1 MTEHEIEMLPL
12 LLMFFFFLGMFIA
25 LIRHNDDINKIE
37 NDIRNLYEELWRLKM
52 ADTAMKEQLAIAQ
65 ARLTLYYKAEKA
77 ILSGQSYEVE
87 GLKLTRANLKDVQN
101 MIAALENKIS
111 ALKAKMRGRSKFRIV
126 RPGW

>member
-1 MTEHEIEMLPL
+1 MQINIREEIK
-12 LLMFFFFLGMFIA
+12 IA
-25 LIRHNDDINKIE
+25 ESRLI
-37 NDIRNLYEELWRLKM
+37 
-52 ADTAMKEQLAIAQ
+52 
-65 ARLTLYYKAEKA
+65 LYYKAEKA

>member
-1 MTEHEIEMLPL
+1 MNVTI
-12 LLMFFFFLGMFIA
+12 
-25 LIRHNDDINKIE
+25 
-37 NDIRNLYEELWRLKM
+37 
-52 ADTAMKEQLAIAQ
+52 KEQIQIAES
-65 ARLTLYYKAEKA
+65 RLTLYYKAEKA

-111 ALKAKMRGRSKFRIV
+111 ALKSRQRGRAKYRIV

>member
-1 MTEHEIEMLPL
+1 MNTTL
-12 LLMFFFFLGMFIA
+12 
-25 LIRHNDDINKIE
+25 
-37 NDIRNLYEELWRLKM
+37 
-52 ADTAMKEQLAIAQ
+52 KEQIQIAES
-65 ARLTLYYKAEKA
+65 RLTLYYKAEKA

-111 ALKAKMRGRSKFRIV
+111 ALKSRQRGRAKYRIV

>member
-1 MTEHEIEMLPL
+1 MNTTI
-12 LLMFFFFLGMFIA
+12 
-25 LIRHNDDINKIE
+25 
-37 NDIRNLYEELWRLKM
+37 
-52 ADTAMKEQLAIAQ
+52 KEQIQIAES
-65 ARLTLYYKAEKA
+65 RLTLYYKAEKA

-111 ALKAKMRGRSKFRIV
+111 ALKSKQRGRAKYRIV

>member
-1 MTEHEIEMLPL
+1 MKEEI
-12 LLMFFFFLGMFIA
+12 
-25 LIRHNDDINKIE
+25 
-37 NDIRNLYEELWRLKM
+37 
-52 ADTAMKEQLAIAQ
+52 KEQLKISE

-101 MIAALENKIS
+101 MIASLETKIS
-111 ALKAKMRGRSKFRIV
+111 ALKAQLKSKPKFRIV

>member
-1 MTEHEIEMLPL
+1 MGKKQMQTNIREEIK
-12 LLMFFFFLGMFIA
+12 IA
-25 LIRHNDDINKIE
+25 E
-37 NDIRNLYEELWRLKM
+37 SRLV
-52 ADTAMKEQLAIAQ
+52 
-65 ARLTLYYKAEKA
+65 LYYKAEKA